1 MAAVKGSKQ
10 EKLIVVPYHP
20 VQRVFQRILYWLLL
34 FAVAASC
41 YVLGAFVGTGS
52 QQDVIAERD
61 RLRLTEQEQRQELS
75 QLRQQEASLQREK
88 QVDQEL
94 VKALKEQIRQLENDK
109 LAQEQGLA
117 FYKKIMSPESEDK
130 GLQIERFILKPTQ
143 HPRRYQYKV
152 LVTQVAE
159 NSATLHGH
167 VNITIVGKQSGKAHK
182 IALKSVS
189 TDISQQNIKLGF
201 KYFQNIPG
209 PDDRFGVMDLPA
221 GFKPEYV
228 LITGQ
233 SKAPK
238 VKTVTKRVKWID
250 TETQLNVGQG

>member
-52 QQDVIAERD
+52 QQEIIAERD
-61 RLRLTEQEQRQELS
+61 KLRLVEQEQRLDLS
-75 QLRQQEASLQREK
+75 QLRQQVASLNREK

-94 VKALKEQIRQLENDK
+94 VKALKEQVRELENDK
-109 LAQEQGLA
+109 LAQEQDLA
-117 FYKKIMSPESEDK
+117 FYKKIMSPESNDK
-130 GLQIERFILKPTQ
+130 GLQIERFILKPTT
-143 HPRRYQYKV
+143 HPRRYQYKM

-159 NSATLHGH
+159 NNAVLQGH
-167 VNITIVGKQSGKAHK
+167 VSITIVGKKSGKTQK
-182 IALKSVS
+182 LALKSVS
-189 TDISQQNIKLGF
+189 TDISQQDIKLGF

-209 PDDRFGVMDLPA
+209 PDDRFGVIDLPA

-228 LITGQ
+228 LITGR
-233 SKAPK
+233 SKVPK
-238 VKTVTKRVKWID
+238 VKTVTKRVKWIE